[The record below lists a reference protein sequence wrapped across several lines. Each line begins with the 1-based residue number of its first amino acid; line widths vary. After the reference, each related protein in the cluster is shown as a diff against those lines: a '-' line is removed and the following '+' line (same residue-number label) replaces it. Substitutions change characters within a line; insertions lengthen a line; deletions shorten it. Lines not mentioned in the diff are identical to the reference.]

1 MELESWASKEKLP
14 GWILASDA
22 WSPELRQTAQLLCTF
37 LSPVGKKAN
46 DNNSGIVRSK

>member
-1 MELESWASKEKLP
+1 MELESWASKVKLP

-37 LSPVGKKAN
+37 LSPMEKKAN